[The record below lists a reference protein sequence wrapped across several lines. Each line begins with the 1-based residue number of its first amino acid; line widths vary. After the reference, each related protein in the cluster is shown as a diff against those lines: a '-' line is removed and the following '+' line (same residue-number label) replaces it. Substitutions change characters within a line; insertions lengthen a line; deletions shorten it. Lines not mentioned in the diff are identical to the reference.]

1 MDKVNLLVQYVLAT
15 VTYVWN
21 SIVAGWGIIGIFVI
35 GLPVLRKVVNIFRR
49 ILHG

>member
-1 MDKVNLLVQYVLAT
+1 MDKVNLLVQYVLA
-15 VTYVWN
+15 TYVWN